1 MKNKELISKLKN
13 IDKKLSNISQGIL
26 ELYVYLN
33 DIKLYKESEFFYKL
47 LNSIESSFDVI
58 DSTIKKC

>member
-33 DIKLYKESEFFYKL
+33 DKKLYKESEFFYKL
-47 LNSIESSFDVI
+47 LNSIESSYDVI
-58 DSTIKKC
+58 DDTIKKC